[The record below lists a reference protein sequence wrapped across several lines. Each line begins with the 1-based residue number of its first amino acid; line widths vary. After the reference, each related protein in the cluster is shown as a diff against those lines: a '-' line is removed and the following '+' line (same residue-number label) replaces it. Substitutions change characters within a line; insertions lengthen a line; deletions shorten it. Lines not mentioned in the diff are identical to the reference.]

1 MLSDEQIRAAEK
13 ISRGFQLRTA
23 GLSARTQSFN
33 WQPKSAFV
41 ESGRDYALMQQF
53 MSWAVAVQEAGL
65 SVAVILDILVFGKS
79 CRTVD
84 KERNRR
90 HGFARAYLLESLQ
103 IYENLFT
110 KNPVR

>member
-23 GLSARTQSFN
+23 GLSTRTQSFN